1 LRIRS
6 SFIIGATNDQFYR
19 ENNSPLDWNV
29 KGGRTVN
36 DSQLDLPGVSPF
48 LKYTL
53 RRMSRNKIL
62 RRKSIFRLSIREI
75 RLEETLLGHILS
87 SACNEER

>member
-1 LRIRS
+1 
-6 SFIIGATNDQFYR
+6 
-19 ENNSPLDWNV
+19 
-29 KGGRTVN
+29 VN